1 MKLPPTIQ
9 VLLDTPSLPG
19 LGPERRDEALS
30 LDACHRQIEQTLNS
44 LDATPL
50 ASQLLSSAAL
60 LWHDH
65 LDPSHTI
72 SQDIHHADGSLLH
85 GIMHR
90 REPDY
95 PNAKYWFR
103 RAGDHPCY
111 PALAGQV
118 AAYLGVTGNEALA
131 KRLVPGGQW
140 DPFAF
145 VDAVEAAMQNGQHVD
160 ALQNVQRLEF
170 ESLAASF
177 LA

>member
-1 MKLPPTIQ
+1 MNLPPAIQ
-9 VLLDTPSLPG
+9 VLFDTPSLPG

-72 SQDIHHADGSLLH
+72 SQNIHDADGSLLH

-95 PNAKYWFR
+95 PNAKYWFNR
-103 RAGDHPCY
+103 TRPHAVFEELPERCQPFLTETSLRG
-111 PALAGQV
+111 LAE
-118 AAYLGVTGNEALA
+118 GN
-131 KRLVPGGQW
+131 W
-140 DPFAF
+140 DSIEM
-145 VDAVEAAMQNGQHVD
+145 VDAVSRTSKNTTD
-160 ALQNVQRLEF
+160 YTLLQRVQAEEITVLLEQAF
-170 ESLAASF
+170 HY
-177 LA
+177 

>member
-1 MKLPPTIQ
+1 
-9 VLLDTPSLPG
+9 
-19 LGPERRDEALS
+19 
-30 LDACHRQIEQTLNS
+30 
-44 LDATPL
+44 
-50 ASQLLSSAAL
+50 
-60 LWHDH
+60 
-65 LDPSHTI
+65 
-72 SQDIHHADGSLLH
+72 LH

-118 AAYLGVTGNEALA
+118 AAYLGMTGNEALA

-145 VDAVEAAMQNGQHVD
+145 VDAVESAMHNGQHVD

-170 ESLAASF
+170 ESLAASI